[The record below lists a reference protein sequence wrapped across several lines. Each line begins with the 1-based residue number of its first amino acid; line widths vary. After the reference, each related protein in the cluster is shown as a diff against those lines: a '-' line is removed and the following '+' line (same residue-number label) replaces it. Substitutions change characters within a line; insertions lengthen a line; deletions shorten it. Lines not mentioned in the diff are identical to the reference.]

1 MVRGD
6 QLAVKGWPIYS
17 ITRVYIDNFQGGQPS
32 ANYTQHLLQ
41 AVECVDPLARNGAI
55 MAHLLEG
62 YNYIKYL
69 YISIESIYYA

>member
-32 ANYTQHLLQ
+32 ANYTQHFLLSFEVTYLPCGKGRFLVLWTNGHSLY
-41 AVECVDPLARNGAI
+41 AV
-55 MAHLLEG
+55 
-62 YNYIKYL
+62 
-69 YISIESIYYA
+69 